1 MPDTNAPQIKSF
13 RFIEDS
19 IDISSGNGV
28 VETEIELTDDLSG
41 VKHAFSYWKSPSG
54 NQVTFFSNLVSG
66 DSKSGKYKSSFTL
79 NEFSEPGI
87 WSLNRLHLSDEVNNK
102 TNYYPD
108 DFSEIGFKSEFKVLS
123 SDFPKPTPKPDPKP
137 TPEPEPEPA
146 PEPDPK
152 PTPEPEPEPAPEPDP
167 KPTPEP
173 EPEPEPDP
181 EPEPEPAPEPDPKPT
196 PEPEPEPEPAPE
208 PDPEPKPEPITD
220 PDNQPIDRP
229 DSNFYSSV
237 DGFGLIDA
245 NHLFSNLKGEYIN
258 STPILGSDS
267 WPLDITNIP
276 DVWETSTGTNI
287 TVAVLDTGV
296 DLDHPEFRDRIVEGT
311 NFAYPGMTPED
322 VNGHGTHVAGII
334 AASKDDQGVTGVA
347 PDARIMPVKVLF
359 DNGFGFMSSVISGIR
374 YAAKKGADI
383 INLSLGGRSGSP
395 ALRDALEFAT
405 KKGSLV
411 VMASGNSSGKSP
423 IYPAAYASEFGV
435 AVGAVDESRQM
446 TWFSNRAGDSE
457 ISYVTAPGS
466 SIFSTVPG
474 GYAKKSG
481 TSMAAPHI
489 SGVAALVKEFSGDI
503 VNSSLVNLL
512 LGSASNSS
520 VGLGQSN
527 SILDTSSF
535 AGHNRRD
542 LITGESIHS
551 ASDELLTQPLIARLA
566 GGKKRRMK
574 SFKQLE
580 QQFESGNFYGYA
592 DDFSLLPNSK
602 SKYATIDL
610 SDGFGLNESDFM
622 GSLFDSGLFKYLELD
637 SEVTALG
644 EVSSI
649 ANQSSL

>member
-1 MPDTNAPQIKSF
+1 M
-13 RFIEDS
+13 
-19 IDISSGNGV
+19 
-28 VETEIELTDDLSG
+28 
-41 VKHAFSYWKSPSG
+41 
-54 NQVTFFSNLVSG
+54 
-66 DSKSGKYKSSFTL
+66 
-79 NEFSEPGI
+79 
-87 WSLNRLHLSDEVNNK
+87 NRLHLSDQVNNK
-102 TNYYPD
+102 INYYPD
-108 DFSEIGFKSEFKVLS
+108 DFSEIGFQSEFKVLS
-123 SDFPKPTPKPDPKP
+123 SDFPKPTPEPGPEPSPKPGPQPEPKP
-137 TPEPEPEPA
+137 TPEP
-146 PEPDPK
+146 
-152 PTPEPEPEPAPEPDP
+152 
-167 KPTPEP
+167 
-173 EPEPEPDP
+173 
-181 EPEPEPAPEPDPKPT
+181 
-196 PEPEPEPEPAPE
+196 
-208 PDPEPKPEPITD
+208 ITD
-220 PDNQPIDRP
+220 PGNQPINRP

-245 NHLFSNLKGEYIN
+245 NHLFSKLKGEYID
-258 STPILGSDS
+258 STPVLGSDS

-311 NFAYPGMTPED
+311 NFAYPGVAPED
-322 VNGHGTHVAGII
+322 INGHGTHVAGII

-347 PDARIMPVKVLF
+347 PDTRIMPVKVLF
-359 DNGFGFMSSVISGIR
+359 DNGFGLMSSVISGIR

-535 AGHNRRD
+535 AGNNHRD

-574 SFKQLE
+574 SFKQLG
-580 QQFESGNFYGYA
+580 QLLESGNFDGYA

-610 SDGFGLNESDFM
+610 SDGFGKNKLDFM
-622 GSLFDSGLFKYLELD
+622 GSLFDSGFFKYLELD
-637 SEVTALG
+637 SEVNALG
-644 EVSSI
+644 EVSFF
-649 ANQSSL
+649 AHQSSL